1 MKPNVTVINGGEVVL
16 FGGVIEGG
24 EDEVRSLSAASP
36 IFVID
41 GGEDTVTNIFA
52 DYHNDLN

>member
-1 MKPNVTVINGGEVVL
+1 
-16 FGGVIEGG
+16 
-24 EDEVRSLSAASP
+24 LSAATP

-41 GGEDTVTNIFA
+41 GGEDTVTNLYA